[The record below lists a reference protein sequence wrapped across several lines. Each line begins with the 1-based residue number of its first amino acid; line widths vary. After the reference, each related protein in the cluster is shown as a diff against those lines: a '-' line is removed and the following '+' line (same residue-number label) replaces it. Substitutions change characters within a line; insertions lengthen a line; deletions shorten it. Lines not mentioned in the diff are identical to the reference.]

1 MTVPDSLPAHG
12 LSGYSIFDPSDPFED
27 HVGPIYYQRRD
38 TGVHCA
44 LPTAAE
50 HTNAG
55 GILHGGAILTFADY
69 ALCITCGHAASGGKM
84 PGSFAMTVSLT
95 VSFLEAGAIGPTI
108 ESMGEA
114 TRVTGRMAF
123 ARGSVMQ
130 NGKRLATYS
139 GVTRHIARDKAMGR
153 RDEEG
158 LTRVAGGTRPP
169 GPPDDVP
176 APEGYRREL
185 RSSPYLRHTGPTF
198 FRDGAD
204 GVHVIQPTFQ
214 HMLNSGASVHGGML
228 MTFADNAFC
237 TAITSRLN
245 KAPSTVMFTAEF
257 LSAGAVGAPLE
268 TTVDL
273 ARTSERFAFP
283 TGTVL
288 QNGTPL
294 LNYSAVVALRE
305 WKEPA

>member
-1 MTVPDSLPAHG
+1 MPDSLTAQD

-27 HVGPIYYQRRD
+27 HVGPIYYQRREG
-38 TGVHCA
+38 GVHCA
-44 LPTAAE
+44 MPTTVQ

-69 ALCITCGHAASGGKM
+69 ALCCTCGHAASGGQM

-95 VSFLEAGAIGPTI
+95 VSFLEAGAIGPAI

-123 ARGSVMQ
+123 ARGSVLQ

-139 GVTRHIARDKAMGR
+139 GVTRHIPRDKAMGK
-153 RDEEG
+153 RDDEG
-158 LTRVAGGTRPP
+158 LSRVAGGTRPP
-169 GPPDDVP
+169 GPPDNVP
-176 APEGYRREL
+176 APAGYRREL
-185 RSSPYLRHTGPTF
+185 RPSPYLLHTGPTF
-198 FRDGAD
+198 FQDKAE
-204 GVHVIQPTFQ
+204 GVHVIQPTFA

-283 TGTVL
+283 TGTVM
-288 QNGTPL
+288 QNGMPL

-305 WKEPA
+305 WKKPA

>member
-1 MTVPDSLPAHG
+1 
-12 LSGYSIFDPSDPFED
+12 
-27 HVGPIYYQRRD
+27 
-38 TGVHCA
+38 
-44 LPTAAE
+44 
-50 HTNAG
+50 
-55 GILHGGAILTFADY
+55 
-69 ALCITCGHAASGGKM
+69 M

-95 VSFLEAGAIGPTI
+95 VSFLEAGAIGPAI

-123 ARGSVMQ
+123 ARGSVLQ

-153 RDEEG
+153 RDDEG
-158 LTRVAGGTRPP
+158 LTRAAGGTRPP
-169 GPPDDVP
+169 GPPEDVP
-176 APEGYRREL
+176 APAGYRREL

-198 FRDGAD
+198 FQDKAE

-268 TTVDL
+268 STVDL

-283 TGTVL
+283 TGTVM

-294 LNYSAVVALRE
+294 LNYSAVVALRD
-305 WKEPA
+305 WKKPA